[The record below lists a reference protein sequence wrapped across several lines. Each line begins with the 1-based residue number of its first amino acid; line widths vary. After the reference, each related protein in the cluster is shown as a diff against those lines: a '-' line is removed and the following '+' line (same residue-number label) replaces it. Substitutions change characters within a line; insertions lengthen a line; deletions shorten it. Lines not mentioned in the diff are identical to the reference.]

1 MISYNATT
9 AATITAAGLLI
20 TAMLGCEAANGGGG
34 GSADTDADTDTD
46 TDIDADTDTDTDTD
60 TDADS
65 DSDTDADGG
74 VETIEM
80 DCSDC
85 PSVGNTLENLVCAID
100 LCDEGVVLSVEYQTP
115 CTFSSCTIEDTRA
128 AVEHFGSS
136 TNGLSPKLNE
146 SYALMASGVAEG
158 TEHTTWCDDMTANL
172 QDPWA
177 DYETF
182 TIYDVVE
189 WNMILTAPEEA
200 KAFRI
205 KYVFFSEEY
214 DDWISSSFN
223 DKFYILLEAGS
234 TNDGNMTLVNFTDC
248 RDPATY
254 YDFICGPDD
263 VACEEGEEY
272 CYIAINSAFSD
283 CCWYEGCPDGYS
295 WDVGTD
301 ITGTGYECSGSTS
314 DGPQYGS
321 STGWL
326 QTSWPIDGGETF
338 SITFHIHDTS
348 DGVYDSQVIIDAFE
362 FLKDPEQGTVP
373 IE

>member
-1 MISYNATT
+1 MS
-9 AATITAAGLLI
+9 
-20 TAMLGCEAANGGGG
+20 
-34 GSADTDADTDTD
+34 
-46 TDIDADTDTDTDTD
+46 
-60 TDADS
+60 
-65 DSDTDADGG
+65 
-74 VETIEM
+74 
-80 DCSDC
+80 
-85 PSVGNTLENLVCAID
+85 
-100 LCDEGVVLSVEYQTP
+100 
-115 CTFSSCTIEDTRA
+115 
-128 AVEHFGSS
+128 
-136 TNGLSPKLNE
+136 
-146 SYALMASGVAEG
+146 
-158 TEHTTWCDDMTANL
+158 ANL

-189 WNMILTAPEEA
+189 WRMILTAPEEA
-200 KAFRI
+200 KAFRL

-223 DKFYILLEAGS
+223 DKFYVLLEAGS
-234 TNDGNMTLVNFTDC
+234 TNEGNMTLVNFTEC
-248 RDPATY
+248 RDPDVY
-254 YDFICGPDD
+254 HDFVCGPDD
-263 VACEEGEEY
+263 IACEEGEKY
-272 CYIAINSAFSD
+272 CYIAVNSAFSD

-301 ITGTGYECSGSTS
+301 ISGTGFECSGTTS

-348 DGVYDSQVIIDAFE
+348 DGVYDSEVIIDSFE